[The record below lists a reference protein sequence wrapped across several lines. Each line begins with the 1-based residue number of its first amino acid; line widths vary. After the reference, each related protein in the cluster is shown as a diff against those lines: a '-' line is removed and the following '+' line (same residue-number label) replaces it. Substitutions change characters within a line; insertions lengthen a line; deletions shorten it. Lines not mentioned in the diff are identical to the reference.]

1 MYEIT
6 TPAFCSNVLWE
17 PLLQQ
22 LSDIKE
28 GYGKVHCNKP
38 WCQPPRGPHIDA
50 RRRHMINTTRGAPQ
64 PPHYITQLVTQGSY
78 LFPKCW
84 AACVC
89 LDFSPR
95 TEPSITEPVLRKKG
109 KWSTISTR
117 DTNCQSLSYWLVTF
131 GTCLPMAPRMRS
143 DEARL
148 PTLHHVT
155 PHHLSCLLFNIVSR
169 VYCV

>member
-28 GYGKVHCNKP
+28 EYGKVHCNKP

-64 PPHYITQLVTQGSY
+64 PHHYITR
-78 LFPKCW
+78 
-84 AACVC
+84 
-89 LDFSPR
+89 DPR
-95 TEPSITEPVLRKKG
+95 LLPISEVLGR
-109 KWSTISTR
+109 
-117 DTNCQSLSYWLVTF
+117 L
-131 GTCLPMAPRMRS
+131 CLPGF
-143 DEARL
+143 
-148 PTLHHVT
+148 
-155 PHHLSCLLFNIVSR
+155 LSKN
-169 VYCV
+169 